1 MANIFHIHKQATDT
15 KQPSGYL
22 SILHRLVGFFVLT
35 EEEQTAAGIYLGYP
49 DSRYDKDPEIR
60 KG

>member
-1 MANIFHIHKQATDT
+1 MSNIFHKQETDT
-15 KQPSGYL
+15 KQSSGYL
-22 SILHRLVGFFVLT
+22 VILDWLVGFFVLT

-49 DSRYDKDPEIR
+49 GSRYDKDPEIR